1 LYTGSI
7 YKRKFKSTFSHL
19 SGVFFRRVGYEWGQ
33 EVHTMDLHE
42 LAKIKG
48 EDAIADVIGCQVTSF
63 RNKRSG
69 QRPLS
74 IDDLYAIKAA
84 FSEFD
89 IGATVIKIGRRRSSR

>member
-1 LYTGSI
+1 
-7 YKRKFKSTFSHL
+7 
-19 SGVFFRRVGYEWGQ
+19 
-33 EVHTMDLHE
+33 MDLHE